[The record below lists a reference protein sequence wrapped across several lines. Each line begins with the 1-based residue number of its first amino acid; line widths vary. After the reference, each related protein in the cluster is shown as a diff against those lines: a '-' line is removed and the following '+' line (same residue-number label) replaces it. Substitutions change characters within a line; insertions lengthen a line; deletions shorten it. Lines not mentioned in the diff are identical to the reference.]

1 MRLEKLHVEGFGHF
15 HRRTI
20 GPLDR
25 NVTVLYGPNEAGKST
40 LLAFVR
46 AILFGFPSRGRNQ
59 HYPPLAGGRHGGR
72 IQLQDDA
79 GARFTLERYAGT
91 RGGPFVLR
99 NAAGQELPDSAV
111 LQRLTGHAS
120 ADLFRNIFAF
130 SLDEIQSEGL
140 MHNAE
145 VSDRIYSAGM
155 GGSKLP
161 EFTESLSKRK
171 NELFRPRGSA
181 QKIARLL
188 RALADADKQL
198 GTVQSNADQ
207 YRRLA
212 GRQEAIAQALEQAET
227 ERAAL
232 QARAGEV
239 QSLLTGWDDG
249 QALRRC
255 EAQLQTMP
263 QFARLPENPIERLE
277 NLEERLQQ
285 AREDQAEAAQQL
297 QQSAAAAAAVVP
309 GERLLHDRERI
320 EDIRRAR
327 GSFDGSVRDL
337 PERQGELREMEDA
350 LAARLR
356 ELGDTW
362 HEDNLDD
369 IDTSLTVRNE
379 IEEWGKQLSQARQAA
394 ADSGIRLEQD
404 KDQEARI
411 AAETDEIRHSL
422 QADVYRS
429 AEITLRPP
437 PGGWKELM
445 VDREP
450 LERLRQGR
458 QGFGASVRDLPKRQ
472 AELKAQEAQ
481 LNAKL
486 RDFGPGWDES
496 RLDSFDTSIVFRQ
509 EVERWKARLG
519 THDEAVRQAQQRW
532 ELEKTIQVESEEAVR
547 TAEAKLPRE
556 APSLDAEQ
564 LDDRRNALRR
574 ARSRLDELE
583 RARINVAN
591 LQSQLQSLG
600 SAREPRQPDAQRSAS
615 ALPGLLILAGIG
627 LMLASLFL
635 PQGTEV
641 TDVLLGIGGLMLLL
655 VAGAWL
661 LRSRALPAGPGHSMT
676 EALARNLETA
686 AETVDQAERELA
698 AVAAPL
704 DLQGLPTA
712 AVLDEVEAH
721 LEKAGAALATWTEA
735 QTRLAEARQAWQTRR
750 PDVDTATRQQQTAAA
765 TLGQSRQEWRSWLQ
779 RLGIDEGFS
788 PDTMMEFAGALET
801 GRTMLDQVRQMRH
814 RVRAIEVDIEQYRA
828 LVHPLAVKYDVTLHD
843 DDPARIMAV
852 TDAFIEQSEHVGTL
866 VTQYDGAKRRLQ
878 QQSHRVEAAE
888 RQQAQAAD
896 TLDQRQAAWKD
907 WLGRRGLHDSF
918 TPTLTLEFLARAESV
933 RTARAEVRRM
943 RDRVAAIE
951 HDIHEFQ
958 EQVQQLALDH
968 AMPPVSSEKQRL
980 AAAADELI
988 NKFDH
993 VQSRV
998 SDREQAR
1005 ERQVTHQNQ
1014 WDQRNRRLESLQE
1027 SLTTLLAEG
1036 DTDDVEEFR
1045 RRARQQKE
1053 RLEQERQRN
1062 ELLEALRRLSG
1073 PHRPFDAFR
1082 NELAASERSS
1092 LEHEAQELTAQLAS
1106 IKTRDNELREE
1117 RGRNENALEQL
1128 TSEEESS
1135 RLRIRRNILREQLQ
1149 ERAREWSQL
1158 RLAEMLLDQTRQ
1170 KFERERQPSVIRHAK
1185 GFFADVTG
1193 RRYTGL
1199 FAPIGERSITVTDVH
1214 GIGKKPSEL
1223 SRGTRE
1229 QLYLALRFGLI
1240 LEFGEHAERLP
1251 VVVDEALVNFDADRA
1266 RAASAALT
1274 KLADTNQVL
1283 VFTCHRNM
1291 AEMFAADGALVLDI
1305 GRSGNPA

>member
-15 HRRTI
+15 HRCTI
-20 GPLDR
+20 GPLDH

-46 AILFGFPSRGRNQ
+46 AILFGFPSRGRKQ
-59 HYPPLAGGRHGGR
+59 HYPPLAGGRHGGH

-79 GARFTLERYAGT
+79 GDRFMLERYAGT

-99 NAAGQELPDSAV
+99 NAVGQELPDAAV

-181 QKIARLL
+181 QKIAQLL
-188 RALADADKQL
+188 RDLADADKQL
-198 GTVQSNADQ
+198 GAVQSNADQ

-232 QARAGEV
+232 QARDGEV
-239 QSLLTGWDDG
+239 QGLLTGWDDW

-263 QFARLPENPIERLE
+263 QFARLPENPIERLDH
-277 NLEERLQQ
+277 LEERLQQ
-285 AREDQAEAAQQL
+285 AREDQAEAEQQL

-350 LAARLR
+350 LAERLR
-356 ELGDTW
+356 ELGDAW
-362 HEDNLDD
+362 REDNLDD

-379 IEEWGKQLSQARQAA
+379 IEEWGKQLSQARQDA

-404 KDQEARI
+404 KEQETRI
-411 AAETDEIRHSL
+411 AAETDEIRRSL

-437 PGGWKELM
+437 PGGWTELTA
-445 VDREP
+445 DREP

-481 LNAKL
+481 LHAKL

-519 THDEAVRQAQQRW
+519 AHDEAVRQAQQRW
-532 ELEKTIQVESEEAVR
+532 ELEKTIQAESEEAVR
-547 TAEAKLPRE
+547 AAEAKLPRA
-556 APSLDAEQ
+556 APSLDAVQ
-564 LDDRRNALRR
+564 LDNHRNALRST
-574 ARSRLDELE
+574 RSRLDELE

-600 SAREPRQPDAQRSAS
+600 SAREPGQPDATRAAS
-615 ALPGLLILAGIG
+615 ALPSLLVLAGIG
-627 LMLASLFL
+627 LILASLFL
-635 PQGTEV
+635 PGTEV
-641 TDVLLGIGGLMLLL
+641 TDILLPIGGLTLLL

-676 EALARNLETA
+676 KALARNLETA
-686 AETVDQAERELA
+686 AETVAKAERELA

-704 DLQGLPTA
+704 ELQGLPTA
-712 AVLDEVEAH
+712 AVLDEVEAR
-721 LEKAGAALATWTEA
+721 LEKAGAALTTWTEA
-735 QTRLAEARQAWQTRR
+735 QARLAEARQARQTRR

-765 TLGQSRQEWRSWLQ
+765 TLRQSRQEWRSWLQ
-779 RLGIDEGFS
+779 QLGIDEGFS

-828 LVHPLAVKYDVTLHD
+828 LVQPLAVKYGVTLHD
-843 DDPARIMAV
+843 DNQARIMAV

-866 VTQYDGAKRRLQ
+866 VTQHDGAKRRLQ

-888 RQQAQAAD
+888 RQQAQAAA
-896 TLDQRQAAWKD
+896 TLDRVQATWKD
-907 WLGRRGLHDSF
+907 WLGHRGLHDSF

-951 HDIHEFQ
+951 YDIHEFQ
-958 EQVQQLALDH
+958 EQVQQLAIDH
-968 AMPPVSSEKQRL
+968 AMPPVSPEKHRL

-988 NKFDH
+988 NKFDR
-993 VQSRV
+993 VQSLV

-1005 ERQVTHQNQ
+1005 KRQVTHQSQ
-1014 WDQRNRRLESLQE
+1014 LDQRNRRLEHLQE
-1027 SLTTLLAEG
+1027 NLTTLLAGG

-1053 RLEQERQRN
+1053 RLAQERQRN

-1092 LEHEAQELTAQLAS
+1092 LEHESRELTAQLAS
-1106 IKTRDNELREE
+1106 ITTRDNELREE

-1135 RLRIRRNILREQLQ
+1135 RLRIHRNTLLEQLQ
-1149 ERAREWSQL
+1149 EHAREWSQL

-1291 AEMFAADGALVLDI
+1291 AEMFAAAGALVLDI
-1305 GRSGNPA
+1305 GRNGNPA